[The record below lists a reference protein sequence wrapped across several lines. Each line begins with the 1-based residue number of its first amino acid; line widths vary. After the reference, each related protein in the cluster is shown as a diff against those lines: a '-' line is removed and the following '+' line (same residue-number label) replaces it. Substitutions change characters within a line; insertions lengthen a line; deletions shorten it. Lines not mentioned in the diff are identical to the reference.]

1 MNIKNLEE
9 MIIGLD
15 KEQLELLKEKVEE
28 LENYIQ
34 QVSKS

>member
-1 MNIKNLEE
+1 MDIKNFEE
-9 MIIGLD
+9 MIISLD
-15 KEQLELLKEKVEE
+15 KDQLEILKEKVEE

>member
-1 MNIKNLEE
+1 MDIKNLEE
-9 MIIGLD
+9 MIISLD
-15 KEQLELLKEKVEE
+15 KDQLEILKEKVEE